1 MATLDVSSSLGLLK
15 KYGIPVLEGRIVSE
29 ECEAVKAATKAGYP
43 VVMKIVSEKTELSHK
58 TDVGGVLLNIKNEEG
73 VKEAFSKLS
82 KIADK
87 VLVQKQH
94 SGTEVIIGVKVDS
107 TFGPVVM
114 FGLGGIFTEL
124 MKDVSFRICPIEP
137 GEAEDMIHEIKSGKI
152 LTGYRGKPPANVSA
166 LKDILVKVSK
176 LAMKEKDL
184 KELDMN
190 PVIVNEKDAIAI
202 DARVITSS

>member
-29 ECEAVKAATKAGYP
+29 ECDAVKAAKAFGYP
-43 VVMKIVSEKTELSHK
+43 VVMKIVSEKAELSHK
-58 TDVGGVLLNIKNEEG
+58 TDVGGVLLNIKDEEG
-73 VKEAFSKLS
+73 VKESFGRLS

-94 SGTEVIIGVKVDS
+94 SGTEVIIGVKVDG

-137 GEAEDMIHEIKSGKI
+137 GEAEDMIHEIKGGKI
-152 LTGYRGKPPANVSA
+152 LTGYRGRKPANVA
-166 LKDILVKVSK
+166 AIKDMLVKVSNM
-176 LAMKEKDL
+176 AMKEKNL
-184 KELDMN
+184 RELDMN
-190 PVIVNEKDAIAI
+190 PVIVNERDAVAI
-202 DARVITSS
+202 DARVITA